1 MQKPIFPSFRMPAY
15 ELPTSS
21 PCTFPIRLSNIP
33 TRPNQNPSSLP
44 KTSTVSIKNS
54 LNILKDR
61 PTSSSAGC
69 QVDFQEEFIK
79 QLEKEM
85 LTEPTMQFIEV
96 KDVEMDERPSQTPNG
111 LYKFP
116 NSHQDFL
123 QVQEISVATPFPI
136 QNVRGN
142 YIGSDKK
149 PLTPSE
155 KSGASGKAKGK
166 KGDVVEDK
174 EKEKHDQQA
183 HDPIAE
189 FKETQDF
196 KMREARE
203 RLERLEEDALKLE
216 NEMKMQ
222 NDQLDRLNLKFTEE
236 NLQDRR
242 ALASRYIEKMTNP
255 EPTVFDDEEDRVAKI
270 LSTNQQL
277 YNRIEKALAP
287 KSKPP
292 EEPIQEFP
300 EKQEILEASE
310 ASEGKK
316 LAGRYTKITPIVS
329 KRITEAMNT
338 AATAIQLSK
347 QFHPQVLKKPVRYN
361 K

>member
-15 ELPTSS
+15 ELPITSS
-21 PCTFPIRLSNIP
+21 CTFPIKLSNIP
-33 TRPNQNPSSLP
+33 TRPNQNLSSLP
-44 KTSTVSIKNS
+44 KTNTVSVKNS

-69 QVDFQEEFIK
+69 QADFQEELIK
-79 QLEKEM
+79 QIEKEM
-85 LTEPTMQFIEV
+85 LTEPMMQFLEV

-116 NSHQDFL
+116 NAHQNFL
-123 QVQEISVATPFPI
+123 QVQEISLTTPFPI
-136 QNVRGN
+136 QNPKKN
-142 YIGSDKK
+142 YIESDKK

-155 KSGASGKAKGK
+155 KSNASRKGKGK
-166 KGDVVEDK
+166 KVIVENK
-174 EKEKHDQQA
+174 EKEKYDEQA
-183 HDPIAE
+183 RDPIAE
-189 FKETQDF
+189 LKETQDL
-196 KMREARE
+196 KMKEARE

-216 NEMKMQ
+216 NEMKIQ
-222 NDQLDRLNLKFTEE
+222 NDQLDRLNMKFTEE

-242 ALASRYIEKMTNP
+242 ALASRYIEKMTNS

-287 KSKPP
+287 KSKPS
-292 EEPIQEFP
+292 EDLIQEFP

-310 ASEGKK
+310 ALDVKRLPGQ
-316 LAGRYTKITPIVS
+316 YTKINPIIS

-347 QFHPQVLKKPVRYN
+347 QLNPKVIKKPIRY
-361 K
+361 